1 VERIRLRRAGQARG
15 WRAPAIAALVLAV
28 LLVPALVAGAAIH
41 DVTVVSVTTAG
52 GAPDGAS
59 GPGVAMSGS
68 GHVIAFESQADNLSA
83 EDDDAV
89 SNIYVRDTGSG
100 TTTLVSR
107 ASDGTPANGDS
118 SNPAISPAGRFVA
131 FESQADNL
139 SAADDDA
146 VVNIFVHDTA
156 TGVTTLVSQASD
168 GSPANGD
175 SRNPSLTAGATVVA
189 FDSMATNLSAE
200 DGDSVRDVFIRD
212 STDGTTSLMSRATGL
227 TGAAGDANSFDPSI
241 SKDGRKVAFSSNA
254 DNLFN
259 DDRDLYT
266 QVFVYEPRFKL
277 LTHVS
282 RTSTVGS
289 LSDPA
294 NGNSSEPSISADG
307 GFVAFTS
314 SATNLAPVTAPTNV
328 FTRYLSARSTTLISR
343 AALGGAPGTD
353 SSSSPVISGDGLQ
366 VAFISNADNLSSAD
380 DDAVT
385 NVFVSHA
392 FYGTMALV
400 SRAAGPDGAAATANS
415 YAPAM
420 SRGADFVA
428 FASDA
433 DNLSDADDDSVTN
446 VFQRQFPFVPTPA
459 SVPPDLG
466 SGDHSAH
473 GGGDH
478 TGTDH
483 GAAGHDASHTA
494 AGHDGHSGPNHFAL
508 ILGSLRGD
516 RIFGTATHDKAC
528 GGMGNDVISLGA
540 GSDVG
545 YGGECGPLS
554 PPVKDSAAWWRAS
567 GLEGDPPARAD
578 GNDRLTG
585 GKGEDALYGGGG
597 NDRVV
602 GGSGRDLLV
611 GGAGADRLVGGPGR
625 NRYIGGSGKDS
636 INSANG
642 VRELVDCGFG
652 RDSVRAD
659 RRDTLSGC
667 ELVTR
672 VRKRAKQDLPELLP
686 ECPGGGHE
694 CHNGQ
699 TIVLSKVRK

>member
-1 VERIRLRRAGQARG
+1 
-15 WRAPAIAALVLAV
+15 
-28 LLVPALVAGAAIH
+28 
-41 DVTVVSVTTAG
+41 
-52 GAPDGAS
+52 
-59 GPGVAMSGS
+59 
-68 GHVIAFESQADNLSA
+68 
-83 EDDDAV
+83 
-89 SNIYVRDTGSG
+89 
-100 TTTLVSR
+100 
-107 ASDGTPANGDS
+107 
-118 SNPAISPAGRFVA
+118 
-131 FESQADNL
+131 
-139 SAADDDA
+139 
-146 VVNIFVHDTA
+146 VNIFVHDTE

-175 SRNPSLTAGATVVA
+175 SHNPTVTAGARVVA

-200 DGDSVRDVFIRD
+200 DGDSVMDVFIRD
-212 STDGTTSLMSRATGL
+212 SSEGTTSLVSRASGL
-227 TGAAGDANSFDPSI
+227 NGVAGDGNSFDPSI
-241 SKDGRKVAFSSNA
+241 SKDGRRIAFSSDA

-266 QVFVYEPRFKL
+266 QVFVYEPLVKL

-282 RTSTVGS
+282 RTSTTGS
-289 LSDPA
+289 VSDPA
-294 NGNSSEPSISADG
+294 NGNSSEPSISAGG

-314 SATNLAPVTAPTNV
+314 SATNLAAVTAPKNV
-328 FTRYLSARSTTLISR
+328 FVRYLTARSTTLISR
-343 AALGGAPGTD
+343 AALGGAPGSD
-353 SSSSPVISGDGLQ
+353 SSSAPVISGDGVQ
-366 VAFISNADNLSSAD
+366 VAFLSDADNLSSDD

-385 NVFVSHA
+385 NVYLAHA
-392 FYGTMALV
+392 FYGTMNLV
-400 SRAAGPDGAAATANS
+400 SRAAGPNGAAATASS

-420 SRGADFVA
+420 SRWADFIA

-446 VFQRQFPFVPTPA
+446 VFARQVPFIQPLATPPA
-459 SVPPDLG
+459 DLG

-478 TGTDH
+478 TGADH
-483 GAAGHDASHTA
+483 TAAGHDASHTA

-528 GGMGNDVISLGA
+528 GGMGDDVISLGA

-578 GNDRLTG
+578 GSDRLTG

-597 NDRVV
+597 TDRIV

-611 GGAGADRLVGGPGR
+611 GGAGNDRLVGGPGR
-625 NRYIGGSGKDS
+625 NRYVGGSGNDS

-652 RDSVRAD
+652 RDRVRAD

-667 ELVTR
+667 EVVTR